1 MQRHVVHELRLGSF
15 ADGQAAELPDTA
27 LVGRFCTGQE
37 HPDGE
42 ADQACSEPVDPAPPP
57 LPGGAGAALARSGAG
72 RAVDGGH
79 TPAVIRRNDPPAP
92 AA

>member
-1 MQRHVVHELRLGSF
+1 MEGGTMQRHVVHELRLGSF

-42 ADQACSEPVDPAPPP
+42 ADQARSEPVDPA
-57 LPGGAGAALARSGAG
+57 LRRFLAELG
-72 RAVDGGH
+72 R
-79 TPAVIRRNDPPAP
+79 R
-92 AA
+92 